1 MKRIKTIKIDADKC
15 IGCRTCEA
23 ICAAFHAE
31 PKYSVINLK
40 RSRIRVFMDEGNNV
54 FVPIIAGP
62 YTDAECNSRNIMVI
76 NGKEYG
82 ECTFCRASCPSRDRF
97 KEPDTSLP
105 LKCDMCGEPPPAEP
119 MCVKYCSNKALTLV
133 EREEEE
139 EEEVKKHG
147 PNFIVTAYDV
157 EAKDI
162 RKALQDAEV
171 KVRSVE
177 AI

>member
-31 PKYSVINLK
+31 PKYSGINPR

-76 NGKEYG
+76 NSKEYG

-97 KEPDTSLP
+97 KEPDTGIP
-105 LKCDMCGEPPPAEP
+105 LKCDMCGEPSPAEP
-119 MCVKYCSNKALTLV
+119 MCVKYCSNKALTFV

-157 EAKDI
+157 EAEDI
-162 RKALQDAEV
+162 RKALHDAEV
-171 KVRSVE
+171 KVRSVK